1 VYVRAGAV
9 LDHALR
15 VRAALVLF
23 PDAIVCGRSAAR
35 LWGVDVDGP
44 AGDAETADVEV
55 VRPPHAPDAAGIR
68 RTRAQQRIP
77 GLRLRRCRHL
87 ARDVTSRDGLR
98 ITTPAA
104 TALDLAAELPR
115 DDAVVVIDQFC
126 RAGSRYRRLT
136 DLPQLSVLAEVRKGR
151 GCRLARAAL
160 ADADG
165 LAESPQETRLR
176 LIMQRGG
183 LPRPTAQ
190 FRVLDGRE
198 EIARV
203 DFAFE
208 AQKLAVEYEGLG
220 HLDRLGPDRQRMNRL
235 QAAGWRVLYV
245 TAADLHHPE
254 RLVAAVAAALAGR

>member
-1 VYVRAGAV
+1 MDDGQRLRAQVGRVPAVPRRPRAVPALGDRPFRGSSAVADGLLTRGDLRGPGWQRVLPDVYVRVGAV

-23 PDAIVCGRSAAR
+23 PDAVVCGRSAAR

-44 AGDAETADVEV
+44 VGDAETGDVEV
-55 VRPPHAPDAAGIR
+55 VQPPHAPDAAGIR

-77 GLRLRRCRHL
+77 GLRLRRCRLL
-87 ARDVTSRDGLR
+87 ALDITSRDGLR

-104 TALDLAAELPR
+104 TALDLAAELPH

-136 DLPQLSVLAEVRKGR
+136 DLPQLSALAEVRTGR
-151 GCRLARAAL
+151 GCRLSRAAL

-176 LIMQRGG
+176 LIM
-183 LPRPTAQ
+183 
-190 FRVLDGRE
+190 
-198 EIARV
+198 
-203 DFAFE
+203 
-208 AQKLAVEYEGLG
+208 
-220 HLDRLGPDRQRMNRL
+220 
-235 QAAGWRVLYV
+235 
-245 TAADLHHPE
+245 
-254 RLVAAVAAALAGR
+254 